1 MLILDRLRAE
11 TADLHAAV
19 ERESGLVDDRVRM
32 DDYVRI
38 LGRIHAFHAAV
49 EPTIARAVRD
59 EPFMAPRRRIADLDR
74 DLAAL
79 GGRPGPARP
88 AWTPVAPGDIPA
100 GLGAAYVLDG
110 SRLGARTVAQH
121 LFRRLGLRADTGASY
136 FTGDPR
142 AAVDLWRE
150 TVDRLSQLPSEA
162 VDAAVRGASATFE
175 AFRTIVCHPSE
186 GARTCSRIPAPT

>member
-32 DDYVRI
+32 GDYVRV

-49 EPTIARAVRD
+49 EPAIARALRD
-59 EPFMAPRRRIADLDR
+59 EPFMARRRRIADLDR

-79 GGRPGPARP
+79 GGRPASLRP
-88 AWTPVAPGDIPA
+88 AWTRGAPRDLPG

-110 SRLGARTVAQH
+110 ARLGARTVARH
-121 LFRRLGLRADTGASY
+121 LFLHLGLRPETGARY
-136 FTGDPR
+136 FTCDPGT
-142 AAVDLWRE
+142 AVDLWRE
-150 TVDRLSQLPSEA
+150 TVDRLSQLPAEA
-162 VDAAVRGASATFE
+162 VDAAVHGAAATFD
-175 AFRTIVCHPSE
+175 AFRTIVCHPNE
-186 GARTCSRIPAPT
+186 GARTCRRIPAPT